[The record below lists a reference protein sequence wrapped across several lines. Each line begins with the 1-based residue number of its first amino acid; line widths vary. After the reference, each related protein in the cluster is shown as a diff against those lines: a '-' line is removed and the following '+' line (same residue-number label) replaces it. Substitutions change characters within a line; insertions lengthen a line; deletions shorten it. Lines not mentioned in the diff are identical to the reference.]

1 MEVPVYKLTIN
12 EDDINSGVDFV
23 ALVDSPAI
31 LRNFLAFSKHEKF
44 IANEEKRVVTGPLM
58 IPEIPIYRRDEGG
71 EFYVVFG
78 RETIYQIAQK
88 FMKELRND
96 KVNQMHQPDQK
107 VQGVYMF
114 ESFIINSKRGINT
127 PKGFEHLPDGTW
139 FGSYKIDNEEVW
151 QQVKSGTFNGFSVEG
166 FFDMNMERVTD
177 DALLTKVIDVI
188 KDGKVNKSNQ
198 VTLNSMTKE
207 NAFKLLTE
215 AKKILFGEKDKFMDA
230 VLKGADGNEI
240 NAVIDGELVPGTA
253 INVDGAPVMD
263 GDYEVNGTMVSCQGG
278 LIVTVTPIAVEDK
291 KDEVMTDE
299 AKAEIMNQIAAL
311 EAKLSAFKEFD
322 ATELTTTFTTQVND
336 LKAENAKLVDSISKL
351 FTVVETLT
359 KEPAAKPVE
368 EKKNA
373 FKLQEEK
380 KYEDMKILANTL
392 KNLTPKK

>member
-58 IPEIPIYRRDEGG
+58 IPEIPIYRRDEWG

-114 ESFIINSKRGINT
+114 ESFIIDSKRGINT

>member
-58 IPEIPIYRRDEGG
+58 IPEIPIYRRDEWG

-114 ESFIINSKRGINT
+114 ESFIIDSKRGINT

-263 GDYEVNGTMVSCQGG
+263 GDYEVSGTMVSCQGG

>member
-12 EDDINSGVDFV
+12 EEDINSGVDFV

-58 IPEIPIYRRDEGG
+58 IPEIPIFRRDDKG

-78 RETIYQIAQK
+78 KDTIYQIAQK

-114 ESFIINSKRGINT
+114 ESFIINSERGINT

-139 FGSYKIDNEEVW
+139 FGSYKVDNEDIW

-166 FFDMNMERVTD
+166 FFEMNMERVTD
-177 DALLTKVIDVI
+177 DALLTKVIEVI
-188 KDGKVNKSNQ
+188 KEGKVNKTNQ
-198 VTLNSMTKE
+198 VTLKGMTKE

-215 AKKILFGEKDKFMDA
+215 AKNILFGESIKFMDA
-230 VLKGADGNEI
+230 VLKGADGNLI
-240 NAVIDGELVPGTA
+240 NAVIDGELVPGVA
-253 INVDGAPVMD
+253 VNVDGKPVID
-263 GDYEVNGTMVSCQGG
+263 GSYEVSGTMITTQGG

-291 KDEVMTDE
+291 KDEKLDDV

-322 ATELTTTFTTQVND
+322 STELKESFTNQITE

-351 FTVVETLT
+351 FTVVESLT
-359 KEPAAKPVE
+359 KEPAAKPIE

-380 KYEDMKILANTL
+380 KYEDLKILANTL

>member
-114 ESFIINSKRGINT
+114 ESFIIDSKRGINT

-177 DALLTKVIDVI
+177 
-188 KDGKVNKSNQ
+188 
-198 VTLNSMTKE
+198 TL
-207 NAFKLLTE
+207 
-215 AKKILFGEKDKFMDA
+215 
-230 VLKGADGNEI
+230 
-240 NAVIDGELVPGTA
+240 
-253 INVDGAPVMD
+253 
-263 GDYEVNGTMVSCQGG
+263 Y
-278 LIVTVTPIAVEDK
+278 
-291 KDEVMTDE
+291 
-299 AKAEIMNQIAAL
+299 
-311 EAKLSAFKEFD
+311 
-322 ATELTTTFTTQVND
+322 
-336 LKAENAKLVDSISKL
+336 
-351 FTVVETLT
+351 
-359 KEPAAKPVE
+359 
-368 EKKNA
+368 
-373 FKLQEEK
+373 
-380 KYEDMKILANTL
+380 
-392 KNLTPKK
+392 

>member
-114 ESFIINSKRGINT
+114 ESFIIDSKRGINT

-263 GDYEVNGTMVSCQGG
+263 GDYEVSGTMVSCQGG

>member
-114 ESFIINSKRGINT
+114 ESFIIDSKRGINT

-351 FTVVETLT
+351 FAVVETLT

>member
-114 ESFIINSKRGINT
+114 ESFIIDSKRGINT

-351 FTVVETLT
+351 FAVVESLT